1 MFFSAGFSSS
11 TPHTKGRSG
20 KCHPRQWPLPTPPE
34 ISAWLICFCDD
45 QKSVFSYRPF
55 FRTREVSMR
64 YMYLKLHPGECPH
77 QIPKLFA
84 VLSAGRCVSAAQ
96 RGPHVVCL
104 QCGPVA
110 LASTRGHFGGVQLRV
125 ASLWITFS
133 MCPFVLGAQ
142 RSVRARGCGPGS
154 KAKCTSASCGPAGA
168 VDAFSS
174 QAFEFLPIEHNCISP
189 VMAEVEHLFIYLRTC
204 LNFLVSLSIQ
214 VF

>member
-1 MFFSAGFSSS
+1 MFFSARFSSS

-20 KCHPRQWPLPTPPE
+20 KCHLRQWPLPTPPE
-34 ISAWLICFCDD
+34 ISAWLVCFCDD

-55 FRTREVSMR
+55 FRTRDVSMR

-77 QIPKLFA
+77 RIPKLFA
-84 VLSAGRCVSAAQ
+84 VLSAGQCVSAAQ

-110 LASTRGHFGGVQLRV
+110 LASTCGHFGGVQLRV

-154 KAKCTSASCGPAGA
+154 KAKCTCGQVPLRRHLAVPPAPWML
-168 VDAFSS
+168 
-174 QAFEFLPIEHNCISP
+174 FLHR
-189 VMAEVEHLFIYLRTC
+189 L
-204 LNFLVSLSIQ
+204 LNFCQSNIIAFPLLWLKSNIFSYI
-214 VF
+214 